1 MATVR
6 YQLTIQV
13 GPDRGK
19 VFPLNKP
26 EMVIGRDSSVDIVI
40 NDVEVSR
47 KHAHLVL
54 QQGGYV
60 IEDLGSTNGTIING
74 MRITGSHLLQAE
86 EEISL
91 GEHIILVFEVV
102 QFDPDATQ
110 ISRVTDPRQ
119 TPIAV
124 TSSIPIQSTP
134 GQNPPPSSYS
144 GMVPLGPIQ
153 DQPGQAKKRF
163 PIWAIILIIVA
174 LVIICGCIGVLYF
187 IDANSLWCSVMPF
200 ISGCP

>member
-1 MATVR
+1 
-6 YQLTIQV
+6 LTLQV

-47 KHAHLVL
+47 KHAHLIL
-54 QQGGYV
+54 QPGGYL
-60 IEDLGSTNGTIING
+60 IEDLGSTNGTIVNG
-74 MRITGSHLLQAE
+74 TRLTGFHHLQAE

-102 QFDPDATQ
+102 PVDLDATQ
-110 ISRVTDPRQ
+110 ISRAAAPRQ
-119 TPIAV
+119 TATTI
-124 TSSIPIQSTP
+124 TSSNPVQSTLA
-134 GQNPPPSSYS
+134 QNPLSASYS
-144 GMVPLGPIQ
+144 GNLPLGPIQ
-153 DQPGQAKKRF
+153 DQPGQDKKRF
-163 PIWAIILIIVA
+163 PTWAIILIIVT
-174 LVIICGCIGVLYF
+174 LVVICACIGILYF
-187 IDANSLWCSVMPF
+187 IDANSLWCSVLPF